1 MIDIKKRN
9 IIYLIF
15 IVLLALFFF
24 RNYAFQLDEQFGG
37 DLVLFY
43 LPRATFVQQSIQEH
57 GNVFPEWNPYVFSGT
72 PYYSRANA
80 LGFNYLLG
88 PFLLFLKPLAAIKLS
103 LVLGIIL
110 AGIAM
115 YWLVYEISKS
125 PEASLVS
132 SLVFMFNG
140 YILVSIFHWGWVPYA
155 YAYPLTP
162 LVILFVIKALKE
174 KAVIYSILAGLCLAL
189 QIHAGTGIIFLY
201 TTLAVN
207 LCLLVWLIGKGFKKR
222 LSKVLLVGFIM
233 YLFAFGF
240 AALKILPVQGPE
252 ASNRILSYEETS
264 GRSLLISDLFKALVE
279 SPLQGLGYP
288 QTLNSKIGI
297 IAVLLAAFAIVMRW
311 RNKNIL
317 FFSLVCLFSVLIS
330 MDTFFQYA
338 LWKFYPAWT
347 SMRYA
352 NRGLFLFVTFGS
364 ILAGLGAY
372 YFSSFLKD
380 KLKLSDKKMSAAFI
394 VLVLLIVFNLL
405 VFGVGPTRYDPNDR
419 YTYFNIEDAVSQNEV
434 MQYIS
439 DQPGLFRMHVFEIR
453 GIDWG
458 TEFYTLPLG
467 LEQIYGYESIWN
479 PEYFNEYLGL
489 ALRDPPKFWGIL
501 NTKYLTSTVPLNISG
516 LTFIKKFGVCASC
529 FPTIPELSKGY
540 GPYLYE
546 NDLFVPRMYLVDNA
560 ILVLG
565 PDGSGEGAAK
575 NIMYALLLSQKFN
588 PMQSVVVIGKSKIS
602 YYSLAELSRYK
613 ALILGPGSISQ
624 SDFALLQDYVNKGG
638 IILPDFLHDKNDMSN
653 SDIDHLF
660 GSFANETAI
669 VVSDSARNIISFEK
683 NILTLPDAKNKF
695 LVLSETYS
703 LYDSWSAVADSYN
716 LPILRADGVVSAVY
730 LDKPYDRIA
739 FTFRDKSFM
748 LGKWI
753 TAFTFIIA
761 ISYFVFMYFSKKKP
775 IKADQEPAN
784 QAPKTDSSEQG

>member
-1 MIDIKKRN
+1 MIDINKRN

-57 GNVFPEWNPYVFSGT
+57 GNVFPEWNHYVFSGT

-155 YAYPLTP
+155 YAYPFTP

-174 KAVIYSILAGLCLAL
+174 KAVIYSILAG
-189 QIHAGTGIIFLY
+189 
-201 TTLAVN
+201 
-207 LCLLVWLIGKGFKKR
+207 
-222 LSKVLLVGFIM
+222 
-233 YLFAFGF
+233 FGF

-546 NDLFVPRMYLVDNA
+546 NDLFV
-560 ILVLG
+560 
-565 PDGSGEGAAK
+565 
-575 NIMYALLLSQKFN
+575 
-588 PMQSVVVIGKSKIS
+588 
-602 YYSLAELSRYK
+602 
-613 ALILGPGSISQ
+613 
-624 SDFALLQDYVNKGG
+624 
-638 IILPDFLHDKNDMSN
+638 
-653 SDIDHLF
+653 
-660 GSFANETAI
+660 
-669 VVSDSARNIISFEK
+669 
-683 NILTLPDAKNKF
+683 
-695 LVLSETYS
+695 
-703 LYDSWSAVADSYN
+703 
-716 LPILRADGVVSAVY
+716 
-730 LDKPYDRIA
+730 
-739 FTFRDKSFM
+739 
-748 LGKWI
+748 
-753 TAFTFIIA
+753 
-761 ISYFVFMYFSKKKP
+761 
-775 IKADQEPAN
+775 
-784 QAPKTDSSEQG
+784 